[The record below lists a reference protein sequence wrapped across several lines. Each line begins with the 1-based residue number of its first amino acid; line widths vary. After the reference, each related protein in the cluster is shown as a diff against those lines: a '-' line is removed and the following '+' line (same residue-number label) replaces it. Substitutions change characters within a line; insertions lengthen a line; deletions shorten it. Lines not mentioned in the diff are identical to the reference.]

1 MGALAGRGD
10 PRSETAGRALRS
22 AAFLSRG
29 AGGRVQSA
37 AAGPLGRLTN
47 LTRAIRRRRAEIP
60 VSEALRMLLEDR
72 LAQIVPTLTPAQIQ
86 FALRFASGPERR
98 FAPDEKL
105 LHVGDRDMAVWLVV
119 EGGIVA
125 SRRDGLGREGIFA
138 TGGPGQFSGEV
149 SDLAGH
155 ASLAM
160 VCAGPNGCTAYPFDL
175 PHLRALLISSADIG
189 ELMMRAFILRRAALL
204 EGDNV
209 GSVILGEA
217 GSPGTVRLRGLLT
230 RNSYPHSLIDAGG
243 TEGKALVERLGVQAA
258 DLPILICPN
267 GTVLRRPSDAE
278 AGVGLGIVPD
288 IKPGTEYDVIVVGAG
303 PAGLA
308 TAVYAAS
315 EGLSVLVLDSRS
327 FGGQAGAS
335 SRIENYLGFPTGI
348 SGQALTARAFIQAQK
363 FGAQFAVPVS
373 VVELDCSQPPLH
385 RIALDNGVSVY
396 GRTVVVASG
405 ARYRRPEIEN
415 LDRFEGTSVSYWA
428 TPIEATL
435 CEGREIVLVGGG
447 NSAGQAAVFLSS
459 YARRVHMAVR
469 SAGLDASMSRYLID
483 RIAATPNIDLRV
495 RTAVTGLSGTTDG
508 ILESVD
514 LICRESG
521 DIRKVDAQYMFLFIG
536 ADPNTQ
542 WLDRRIALDNKGFVT
557 TGSDSQLPLENSS
570 PGVFAIGSVRC
581 GSVKRVAAGV
591 GEGAARR
598 STDPCVPGHLP
609 RVTFCS
615 AYDEASSWL
624 EHRAERR
631 SRRLYRIH
639 ALRTL

>member
-1 MGALAGRGD
+1 
-10 PRSETAGRALRS
+10 
-22 AAFLSRG
+22 
-29 AGGRVQSA
+29 
-37 AAGPLGRLTN
+37 
-47 LTRAIRRRRAEIP
+47 
-60 VSEALRMLLEDR
+60 MLLEDR

-86 FALRFASGPERR
+86 FALRFASGPPRR
-98 FAPDEKL
+98 FTPDEKL
-105 LHVGDRDMAVWLVV
+105 LDVGDRNMAVWLVV
-119 EGGIVA
+119 EGSIVA
-125 SRRDGLGREGIFA
+125 SRRDGLGREGFFA

-160 VCAGPNGCTAYPFDL
+160 VRAGPEGCTAHPFDL

-189 ELMMRAFILRRAALL
+189 EVMMRAFILRRAALL

-217 GSPGTVRLRGLLT
+217 GSPETVRLRGLLS
-230 RNSYPHSLIDAGG
+230 RNSYPHSLIDTGG
-243 TEGKALVERLGVQAA
+243 PEGKALVVRLGVQPD
-258 DLPILICPN
+258 DLPILICPS
-267 GTVLRRPSDAE
+267 GTMLRRPSDAE
-278 AGVGLGIVPD
+278 AGAGLGIIPD
-288 IKPGTEYDVIVVGAG
+288 IKPGTEYDIIVVGAG

-373 VVELDCSQPPLH
+373 VIELDCSQPPLH
-385 RIALDNGVSVY
+385 RVALDNGVSVY
-396 GRTVVVASG
+396 GRAVVVASG
-405 ARYRRPEIEN
+405 ARYRRPDIEH

-435 CEGREIVLVGGG
+435 CQGRDIVLVGGG

-469 SAGLDASMSRYLID
+469 SSGLDASMSRYLID
-483 RIAATPNIDLRV
+483 RIAAAPNIDLRL
-495 RTAVTGLSGTTDG
+495 RTAVAGLSGAADH

-514 LICRESG
+514 LTCRDSG
-521 DIRKVDAQYMFLFIG
+521 DTRKVDVQYMFLFIG

-542 WLDRRIALDNKGFVT
+542 WLDRRIALNSKGFVT
-557 TGSDSQLPLENSS
+557 TGSDSQLPLETSS
-570 PGVFAIGSVRC
+570 PGVFAIGDVRC

-591 GEGAARR
+591 GEGAA
-598 STDPCVPGHLP
+598 V
-609 RVTFCS
+609 V
-615 AYDEASSWL
+615 AQ
-624 EHRAERR
+624 
-631 SRRLYRIH
+631 IH
-639 ALRTL
+639 AYLAKLGA

>member
-1 MGALAGRGD
+1 
-10 PRSETAGRALRS
+10 
-22 AAFLSRG
+22 
-29 AGGRVQSA
+29 
-37 AAGPLGRLTN
+37 
-47 LTRAIRRRRAEIP
+47 
-60 VSEALRMLLEDR
+60 MLLEDR
-72 LAQIVPTLTPAQIQ
+72 IAQIVPTLTPAQIQ
-86 FALRFASGPERR
+86 FALRFASGPAQY

-105 LHVGDRDMAVWLVV
+105 LDVGDRNMAVWLVV
-119 EGGIVA
+119 EGSIIA
-125 SRRDGLGREGIFA
+125 SRRDGLGRERIFA

-155 ASLAM
+155 ASLAV
-160 VCAGPNGCTAYPFDL
+160 VCAGPEGCTAHPFDL

-189 ELMMRAFILRRAALL
+189 EVMMRAFILRRAALL
-204 EGDNV
+204 EGDSV

-217 GSPGTVRLRGLLT
+217 GSPDTVRLRGLLS
-230 RNSYPHSLIDAGG
+230 RNSYPHSLIDAGSP
-243 TEGKALVERLGVQAA
+243 EGKALVVRLGVQPD
-258 DLPILICPN
+258 DLPILICPS
-267 GTVLRRPSDAE
+267 GTMLRRPSDAE

-303 PAGLA
+303 PGGLA

-373 VVELDCSQPPLH
+373 VVELDCSKPPLH

-435 CEGREIVLVGGG
+435 CDGREIVLVGGG

-469 SAGLDASMSRYLID
+469 SSGLDASMSRYLID

-495 RTAVTGLSGTTDG
+495 RTAVTGLSGTTEG

-514 LICRESG
+514 LTCSENG
-521 DIRKVDAQYMFLFIG
+521 DIQKIDAQYMFLFIG

-557 TGSDSQLPLENSS
+557 TGSDSRSPLETSS
-570 PGVFAIGSVRC
+570 PGVFAVGDVRC

-591 GEGAARR
+591 GEGAAA
-598 STDPCVPGHLP
+598 V
-609 RVTFCS
+609 
-615 AYDEASSWL
+615 AQ
-624 EHRAERR
+624 
-631 SRRLYRIH
+631 IH
-639 ALRTL
+639 AYLATLHA

>member
-1 MGALAGRGD
+1 
-10 PRSETAGRALRS
+10 
-22 AAFLSRG
+22 
-29 AGGRVQSA
+29 
-37 AAGPLGRLTN
+37 
-47 LTRAIRRRRAEIP
+47 
-60 VSEALRMLLEDR
+60 MLLEDR
-72 LAQIVPTLTPAQIQ
+72 IAQIVPTLTPGQIR
-86 FALRFASGPERR
+86 FALRFASGPARY

-105 LHVGDRDMAVWLVV
+105 LDVGDRNTTVWLVV
-119 EGGIVA
+119 EGSIVA
-125 SRRDGLGREGIFA
+125 SRRDGLGRERFFA

-160 VCAGPNGCTAYPFDL
+160 VCAGPEGCTAHPFDQ
-175 PHLRALLISSADIG
+175 PHLRALLISNADIG
-189 ELMMRAFILRRAALL
+189 EMMMRAFILRRAALL
-204 EGDNV
+204 EGDSV

-217 GSPGTVRLRGLLT
+217 GSPGTVRLQGLLS
-230 RNSYPHSLIDAGG
+230 RNSYPHSLIDADGP
-243 TEGKALVERLGVQAA
+243 EGKALVLRLGVQSD
-258 DLPILICPN
+258 DLPILICPS

-288 IKPGTEYDVIVVGAG
+288 IKSGKEYGVIVVGAG

-315 EGLSVLVLDSRS
+315 EGLSVLVLDGRS

-363 FGAQFAVPVS
+363 FGAQFAVPVA

-396 GRTVVVASG
+396 GRAVVIASG

-435 CEGREIVLVGGG
+435 CEGRDIVLVGGG

-459 YARRVHMAVR
+459 FARRVHMAVR
-469 SAGLDASMSRYLID
+469 SPGLDDSMSRYLID
-483 RIAATPNIDLRV
+483 RITATPNIDLRMH
-495 RTAVTGLSGTTDG
+495 TAVTGLSGTGDG
-508 ILESVD
+508 ILQSVD
-514 LICRESG
+514 LTCRETG
-521 DIRKVDAQYMFLFIG
+521 DTRNVDAQFMFLFIG

-542 WLDRRIALDNKGFVT
+542 WLDRRIALDDKGFVT
-557 TGSDSQLPLENSS
+557 TGGDLQLPLETSS
-570 PGVFAIGSVRC
+570 PGVFAIGDVRC

-591 GEGAARR
+591 GEGAAA
-598 STDPCVPGHLP
+598 V
-609 RVTFCS
+609 
-615 AYDEASSWL
+615 AQ
-624 EHRAERR
+624 
-631 SRRLYRIH
+631 IH
-639 ALRTL
+639 AYLAKLHR

>member
-1 MGALAGRGD
+1 
-10 PRSETAGRALRS
+10 
-22 AAFLSRG
+22 
-29 AGGRVQSA
+29 
-37 AAGPLGRLTN
+37 
-47 LTRAIRRRRAEIP
+47 
-60 VSEALRMLLEDR
+60 MLLEDR

-105 LHVGDRDMAVWLVV
+105 LDVGDRNMAVWLVI
-119 EGGIVA
+119 EGSIVA
-125 SRRDGLGREGIFA
+125 SRRDGLGRERIFA

-160 VCAGPNGCTAYPFDL
+160 VCAGPDGCTAYPFDL

-204 EGDNV
+204 EGDSV

-217 GSPGTVRLRGLLT
+217 GSPATIRLRGLLT
-230 RNSYPHSLIDAGG
+230 RNRYPHSLIDEEG
-243 TEGKALVERLGVQAA
+243 TEGKALGERLGVQAA

-267 GTVLRRPSDAE
+267 GTLLRRPSDAE

-288 IKPGTEYDVIVVGAG
+288 IKSGTEYDVIVVGAG

-335 SRIENYLGFPTGI
+335 SRIENYLGFSTGI
-348 SGQALTARAFIQAQK
+348 SRQALTARAFIQAQK

-469 SAGLDASMSRYLID
+469 SSGVDASMSRYLID

-495 RTAVTGLSGTTDG
+495 RTAVTGLWGTTDG

-557 TGSDSQLPLENSS
+557 TGSESHLPLETSS
-570 PGVFAIGSVRC
+570 RGVFAIGDVRS
-581 GSVKRVAAGV
+581 GSVKRLAAGV
-591 GEGAARR
+591 GEGAAA
-598 STDPCVPGHLP
+598 V
-609 RVTFCS
+609 
-615 AYDEASSWL
+615 AQ
-624 EHRAERR
+624 
-631 SRRLYRIH
+631 IH
-639 ALRTL
+639 SYLTTLNA